1 MKLLKAE
8 GCCLPPA
15 GGNVKQTAMIVEVQ
29 WMVFW
34 TRVRFPP
41 APLFSDYRS
50 QNFCFCV
57 ISVRVQL
64 VKIFQ
69 SFRTFLKIWP
79 RPLSRPNRLTSYIY
93 RYLSTSV
100 LSGSYLVKLRRI
112 FFWECCFT
120 NVGVAVATL
129 RLVEQ
134 CYQENRQGGLPEYK
148 PDSTLGKIAITYT
161 TKNMRWTSASTMRM
175 FFCGIPPPFW

>member
-1 MKLLKAE
+1 
-8 GCCLPPA
+8 
-15 GGNVKQTAMIVEVQ
+15 
-29 WMVFW
+29 MVFW

-100 LSGSYLVKLRRI
+100 LSGSYMSQTVHWLQNTLFYSKSCPITVPPSTVISLTFREFHLQNSLKLRKI
-112 FFWECCFT
+112 
-120 NVGVAVATL
+120 
-129 RLVEQ
+129 
-134 CYQENRQGGLPEYK
+134 YK
-148 PDSTLGKIAITYT
+148 TPVIQLTI
-161 TKNMRWTSASTMRM
+161 N
-175 FFCGIPPPFW
+175 PFHSFH

>member
-1 MKLLKAE
+1 MWETTYAKLCAYGRKMKLLKAE

-100 LSGSYLVKLRRI
+100 LSYIYLAKWLFHLMPFRVILKR
-112 FFWECCFT
+112 
-120 NVGVAVATL
+120 N
-129 RLVEQ
+129 
-134 CYQENRQGGLPEYK
+134 GGGDY
-148 PDSTLGKIAITYT
+148 GKT
-161 TKNMRWTSASTMRM
+161 
-175 FFCGIPPPFW
+175 